1 MGWSRRGAGSPGGP
15 RGRRRAAQAS
25 PRGASGL
32 ATGGSAGRVPW
43 QENAGRSPEPRP
55 LRGQRAVSR
64 GRGQTSGAGPDLGGR
79 GRSRGGRGL
88 SASRRVQAA
97 EAGVSGP
104 PGKGTGTPT
113 REGYRLRPPGSR
125 FGYLAP
131 DPWPDQ
137 RRVRCGRGM
146 GADRRG
152 GDADAGWSAGNFR
165 TGTPSLTIQALALPG
180 VQWARR
186 SPAQTRPLTCGLEP
200 GCLEGGVLSE
210 VGLQRHVAAALQPR
224 GARGPRS
231 HRTQGHVVGAFLV
244 WKEEMRLGSLT
255 GRHPAPLCSPL
266 PEGN

>member
-1 MGWSRRGAGSPGGP
+1 M
-15 RGRRRAAQAS
+15 
-25 PRGASGL
+25 
-32 ATGGSAGRVPW
+32 
-43 QENAGRSPEPRP
+43 
-55 LRGQRAVSR
+55 SR

-79 GRSRGGRGL
+79 GRSRGPGPQRLPAGTGGRGGGL
-88 SASRRVQAA
+88 R
-97 EAGVSGP
+97 
-104 PGKGTGTPT
+104 PT

-125 FGYLAP
+125 FGYPAP

-180 VQWARR
+180 VQRARR

-231 HRTQGHVVGAFLV
+231 HRTQGTPTPPSPERRPL
-244 WKEEMRLGSLT
+244 
-255 GRHPAPLCSPL
+255 APKC
-266 PEGN
+266 